1 VNILRVYMFRNQ
13 KSITSECAALIPF
26 LSNLTESMLEKLST
40 LFQNNEAVSY
50 METNSEYKN

>member
-1 VNILRVYMFRNQ
+1 MFRNQ
-13 KSITSECAALIPF
+13 KSINSECAALIPF